1 MPDEVELSGGD
12 AAPVVLGEA
21 WPRWWRWTSSVE
33 VAVEVEGLGRHS
45 RWRRRQSSPDGEA
58 TLRGGG
64 GQRGRGRE
72 RQREKRGVSAR
83 EGEILHKSPRET
95 FPRANF

>member
-33 VAVEVEGLGRHS
+33 VAVGGLGGGRGVGGGT
-45 RWRRRQSSPDGEA
+45 P
-58 TLRGGG
+58 GGG
-64 GQRGRGRE
+64 GGAKGRRRTEG
-72 RQREKRGVSAR
+72 AR
-83 EGEILHKSPRET
+83 ETKRREE
-95 FPRANF
+95 

>member
-33 VAVEVEGLGRHS
+33 VAA
-45 RWRRRQSSPDGEA
+45 GE
-58 TLRGGG
+58 LGGG
-64 GQRGRGRE
+64 GGVGGGTPGGGGGGGGGRASRMGR
-72 RQREKRGVSAR
+72 
-83 EGEILHKSPRET
+83 PR
-95 FPRANF
+95 

>member
-33 VAVEVEGLGRHS
+33 VAVGGSVEVEGSGEALPVAAAAELAG
-45 RWRRRQSSPDGEA
+45 WGGGTKGRRRTEGAGARETEREERSERA
-58 TLRGGG
+58 RGG
-64 GQRGRGRE
+64 
-72 RQREKRGVSAR
+72 
-83 EGEILHKSPRET
+83 
-95 FPRANF
+95 NFA

>member
-33 VAVEVEGLGRHS
+33 VAVGGSVEVEGS
-45 RWRRRQSSPDGEA
+45 GEA
-58 TLRGGG
+58 LPVAAAAEAAAELAGWGAALGAAADRGGG
-64 GQRGRGRE
+64 GERNRE
-72 RQREKRGVSAR
+72 RRE
-83 EGEILHKSPRET
+83 E
-95 FPRANF
+95 